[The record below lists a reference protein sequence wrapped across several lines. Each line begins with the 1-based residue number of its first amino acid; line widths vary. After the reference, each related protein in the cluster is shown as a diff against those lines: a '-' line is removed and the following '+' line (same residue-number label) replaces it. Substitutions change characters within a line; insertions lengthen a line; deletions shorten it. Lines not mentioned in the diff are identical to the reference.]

1 MEGAPTLIELT
12 TTQLRAELT
21 EAELRALPKAVLASV
36 GDGAAEAVEAW
47 LGGRL
52 LQACDRVVV
61 AVNSCSQNRAIM
73 TGLCKVPAGCVRTAL
88 VLARHAVISAIPGMA
103 DTLEGGT
110 RSAEYSTATNEL
122 RALASCELRPE
133 YALTDDEALTGT
145 GGGFGFIRKPADSF
159 LW

>member
-1 MEGAPTLIELT
+1 MESAPTLIELT
-12 TTQLRAELT
+12 TSQLRAELT

-36 GDGAAEAVEAW
+36 GEGDAGAVEAW

-52 LQACDRVVV
+52 LQACDRVVL
-61 AVNSCSQNRAIM
+61 AVNSCSSNRAIM

-88 VLARHAVISAIPGMA
+88 VLARHAVLAAIPGMA

-110 RSAEYSTATNEL
+110 RASEYSTATNEL
-122 RALASCELRPE
+122 QALARCDIRPE
-133 YALTDDEALTGT
+133 YALLEGEELEGT

-159 LW
+159 VW